1 MDKRTKHR
9 IEYFGVRFIYSLNR
23 LFPHRLAI
31 FFADCLAL
39 FGFYVIRKRRSV
51 TLDNLRN
58 AFPEKD
64 EKELTRIACSA
75 YKQFSRM
82 IFEYARFPHF
92 SDKEI
97 TKKVTL
103 ENEHVLKESQQRG
116 KGAIVVSGHF
126 GNWELMAAGIARHG
140 YPVSLLV
147 GEQKNRMVDDLMNNF
162 RKEKGM
168 GIIKMGIA
176 ARGVIKAVR
185 DNNFVALLSDQD
197 AGRLGT
203 FVDFFGRKAS
213 TPGGTAAFALRTGAD
228 VIFSITLRIGKCSHK
243 VILEKI
249 DYNDIEEDGKAAVT
263 ELTQRYTSRLEHYV
277 REHPDHYFWMH
288 KRWKSK
294 PE

>member
-1 MDKRTKHR
+1 MSKKFKHR
-9 IEYFGVRFIYSLNR
+9 IEYGGVRFIYALNR

-31 FFADCLAL
+31 LFADCLAL
-39 FGFYVIRKRRSV
+39 FGFYVIRMRRSV

-58 AFPEKD
+58 AFGDKS
-64 EKELTRIACSA
+64 EKELRKIAYSA

-82 IFEYARFPHF
+82 MFEYARFPYF
-92 SDKEI
+92 TDKEI
-97 TKKVTL
+97 IKKVAL
-103 ENEHVLKESQQRG
+103 ENEHVLKESLERG
-116 KGAIVVSGHF
+116 KGAIIVSGHF

-147 GEQKNRMVDDLMNNF
+147 GEQKNKMVDDAMNNF

-168 GIIKMGIA
+168 GIIKMGVA

-213 TPGGTAAFALRTGAD
+213 TPGGTAAFALKTGAD
-228 VIFSITLRIGKCSHK
+228 VIFSITLRIGKCNHK
-243 VILEKI
+243 VILEKVEY
-249 DYNDIEEDGKAAVT
+249 DDIKDEGKTAIA

-277 REHPDHYFWMH
+277 REYPDHYFWMH